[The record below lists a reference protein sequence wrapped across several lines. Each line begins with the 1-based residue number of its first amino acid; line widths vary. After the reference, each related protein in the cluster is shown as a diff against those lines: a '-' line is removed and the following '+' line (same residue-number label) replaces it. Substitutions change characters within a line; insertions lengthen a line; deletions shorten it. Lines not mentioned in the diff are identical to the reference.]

1 MKRLSS
7 LLMACTLLTAMTVP
21 TLAQDKELLVMG
33 LEVHQN
39 NLRAMGFAEGGVD
52 AIKPFEEKAGAKV
65 VFSLNTG
72 AALEE
77 GLQRV
82 GTLGQSQED
91 LIYVPQLSASP
102 RIKSFLQP
110 LTPYLDSK
118 PIAGFPEQWSPGVIN
133 AASVD
138 GQLYLLPVRCGTF
151 TLWSNGEML
160 KARDI
165 ANPPSTPEEL
175 YEAAK
180 ALTYTKDNGEQVFGF
195 SSRGD
200 KFAQSEDL
208 AILARMFG
216 GDLVDADGKVVING
230 PGVVKAVELL
240 RKMFVEGIMP
250 PNWASLDGGAVN
262 QMFRD
267 ERLGMVF
274 GGGNYG
280 SQLQG
285 GGALVAGKAIPSYPP
300 LEASLKTADLGYSR
314 SVLWFWGIGMFKG
327 STDKDLAFDLLQQI
341 GDPVVQQEMA
351 NNGNAPCTSDVLAK
365 AAASDEGMRIA
376 ADIMKVSAPPLPA
389 HPRINQVRDLLGI
402 AVQDIVA
409 NGAPAQATLDTLAGE
424 MTAILGG

>member
-7 LLMACTLLTAMTVP
+7 LMMACTLLTAVTQP
-21 TLAQDKELLVMG
+21 AHAQEILVMG
-33 LEVHQN
+33 LETHQN
-39 NLRAMGFAEGGVD
+39 NLRAMGFADGGVD
-52 AIKPFEEKAGAKV
+52 ALAPFEAETGAKV
-65 VFSLNTG
+65 VFSLNSGT
-72 AALEE
+72 ALEE

-91 LIYVPQLSASP
+91 LIYVAQLTASP
-102 RIKSFLQP
+102 RISAFLEP
-110 LTPYLDSK
+110 LDSYMAAK
-118 PIAGFPEQWSPGVIN
+118 PVAGYPDQWSPGVIK

-151 TLWSNGEML
+151 TLWSNSEML
-160 KARDI
+160 AARGI
-165 ANPPSTPEEL
+165 AAPPSTPDEL
-175 YEAAK
+175 YAAAK

-195 SSRGD
+195 STRGD

-230 PGVVKAVELL
+230 PGVVKAVEFL
-240 RKMFVEGIMP
+240 RQMFVEGIMP

-285 GGALVAGKAIPSYPP
+285 GDALVAGKAVPSYPP
-300 LEASLKTADLGYSR
+300 LEASLKTADLSYSR

-327 STDKDLAFDLLQQI
+327 STDKQLAYDLVQHI
-341 GDPVVQQEMA
+341 GEPDVQQEMA
-351 NNGNAPCTSDVLAK
+351 NNGNAPCTADVLAK
-365 AAASDEGMRIA
+365 AAETDEGMRIA

-409 NGAPAQATLDTLAGE
+409 NGAPAQATLDKLASD
-424 MTAILGG
+424 MTAILGS

>member
-7 LLMACTLLTAMTVP
+7 LLMACTLLTAIAAP
-21 TLAQDKELLVMG
+21 ALSQDKEVLVMG
-33 LEVHQN
+33 LETHQN

-52 AIKPFEEKAGAKV
+52 ALAPFEQKTGAKV

-72 AALEE
+72 TALEE

-91 LIYVPQLSASP
+91 LIYVAQLSASP
-102 RIKSFLQP
+102 RIKAFLTA
-110 LTPYLDSK
+110 LDPYIAQK
-118 PIAGFPEQWSPGVIN
+118 PITGFPDLWSPGVLK

-151 TLWSNGEML
+151 TLWSNSEML
-160 KARDI
+160 KARGIDT
-165 ANPPSTPEEL
+165 PPATPEEL
-175 YEAAK
+175 YADAK
-180 ALTYTKDNGEQVFGF
+180 ALTYTKENGEQVFGF
-195 SSRGD
+195 STRGD

-208 AILARMFG
+208 AIMARMFG

-240 RKMFVEGIMP
+240 RRMFVEGLMP

-285 GGALVAGKAIPSYPP
+285 GGALVAGKAVPSYPP
-300 LEASLKTADLGYSR
+300 LEADLQTADLTYSR

-327 STDKDLAFDLLQQI
+327 STDKDLAYDLLQHI
-341 GDPVVQQEMA
+341 GDPWVEQEMA

-365 AAASDEGMRIA
+365 AAESDPGMRIA

-409 NGAPAQATLDTLAGE
+409 NGAPAQATLDTLAE
-424 MTAILGG
+424 QMTSILGS

>member
-1 MKRLSS
+1 MKRLAS
-7 LLMACTLLTAMTVP
+7 LLMACTLLTATGLP
-21 TLAQDKELLVMG
+21 TLAQDKELLVMS

-52 AIKPFEEKAGAKV
+52 TLKPFEEKTGAKV

-72 AALEE
+72 TALEE

-82 GTLGQSQED
+82 GSLGQSQED

-102 RIKSFLQP
+102 RIKAFLEP
-110 LTPYLDSK
+110 LDSYMAAK
-118 PIAGFPEQWSPGVIN
+118 PIPGFPEQWSPGVVK

-138 GQLYLLPVRCGTF
+138 GKLYLLPVRCGTF
-151 TLWSNGEML
+151 TLWSNSEML
-160 KARDI
+160 KAHNI
-165 ANPPSTPEEL
+165 ANPPTTPEEL
-175 YEAAK
+175 YATAK
-180 ALTYTKDNGEQVFGF
+180 ALTYTKENGEQVFGF
-195 SSRGD
+195 STRGD

-230 PGVVKAVELL
+230 PGVVKAVEFM
-240 RKMFVEGIMP
+240 RKLFVEGIMP

-262 QMFRD
+262 QLFRD

-285 GGALVAGKAIPSYPP
+285 GGALVAGKAVPSYPP
-300 LEASLKTADLGYSR
+300 LEASLKTADLSYSR

-327 STDKDLAFDLLQQI
+327 STDKDLAFDLLQRI
-341 GDPVVQQEMA
+341 GEPEVQQEMA
-351 NNGNAPCTSDVLAK
+351 NNGNSPCTADVLA
-365 AAASDEGMRIA
+365 AAAAKDEGMRIA
-376 ADIMKVSAPPLPA
+376 ADIIKVSAPPLPA

-409 NGAPAQATLDTLAGE
+409 NGAPAQATLDKLAAD
-424 MTAILGG
+424 MTGLLGG